1 MVVVLMLR
9 RPPRSTR
16 TDTLFPYPS
25 LFRSLAAE
33 EDAAQHQG
41 AHPLGMRL
49 RIGKRQGRAPGA
61 AEHVPAHDAQVV
73 AQALHVGDQQRRG
86 VVGELAERCRAAGA
100 ALVEDDDAIMARVEE
115 AAVVDRKSTRLNSS
129 H

>member
-1 MVVVLMLR
+1 
-9 RPPRSTR
+9 
-16 TDTLFPYPS
+16 
-25 LFRSLAAE
+25 
-33 EDAAQHQG
+33 
-41 AHPLGMRL
+41 MRL

-115 AAVVDRKSTRLNSS
+115 AAVVGAGPGTRAAVQERPEERRVGKEWGRKCRSRWAPYS
-129 H
+129 